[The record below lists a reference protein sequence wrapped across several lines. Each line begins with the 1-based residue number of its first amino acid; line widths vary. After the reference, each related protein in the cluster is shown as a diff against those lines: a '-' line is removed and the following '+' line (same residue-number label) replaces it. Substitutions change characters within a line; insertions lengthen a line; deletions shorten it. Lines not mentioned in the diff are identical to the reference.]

1 MSLKLT
7 GKWTE
12 KYAGQTEIELEDNT
26 FVIPESAFEYND
38 ELKFI
43 ALPDSI
49 SIIYKSAFEKCESLE
64 KIIMPKSIDF
74 IGEQAFMDCVNLKE
88 TGLWKEITAHHGMRL
103 FCPTA

>member
-1 MSLKLT
+1 MAALIINANKQKKGCNNMSLKLT
-7 GKWTE
+7 GKWAE

-26 FVIPESAFEYND
+26 FVIPESAIEYND

-49 SIIYKSAFEKCESLE
+49 SIIY
-64 KIIMPKSIDF
+64 
-74 IGEQAFMDCVNLKE
+74 
-88 TGLWKEITAHHGMRL
+88 TGLWKEITAHHAMRL

>member
-12 KYAGQTEIELEDNT
+12 KYAGQTEIELEENT
-26 FVIPESAFEYND
+26 FVIPKSAFEYND

-49 SIIYKSAFEKCESLE
+49 SIIYNSAFEKCESLE
-64 KIIMPKSIDF
+64 KLLCRNQLILLANEP
-74 IGEQAFMDCVNLKE
+74 
-88 TGLWKEITAHHGMRL
+88 LWIVQI
-103 FCPTA
+103 